1 MAAAAATADVFVE
14 CIEPVPEEEVL
25 EWAVEPTQATLRW
38 ARLLRSYWRIRASQ
52 KLWHN
57 LGLWLQSKSPEAR
70 RRVQAIYP

>member
-1 MAAAAATADVFVE
+1 MDTAALPTHWEVVE
-14 CIEPVPEEEVL
+14 EPEEEP
-25 EWAVEPTQATLRW
+25 AKATLRW
-38 ARLLRSYWRIRASQ
+38 ARLLRSYLRIRASQ